1 MADMSRVLTE
11 SQESLLRDVL
21 NRIVPAEDDFPG
33 AGDLGIA
40 SRVHEVVSES
50 ATLAKLFVSGL
61 AQIEVVAAGDMGK
74 DFRDLSPEEKDRVL
88 RRVEQEQS
96 DFFNALVQHTY
107 NGYYTHPAIFPLIGY
122 EGHPPQ
128 PLGYAMKPFDPAL
141 LENVRKRAPF
151 FRQT

>member
-1 MADMSRVLTE
+1 MSRVFTE
-11 SQESLLRDVL
+11 SQQILLRDVL

-40 SRVHEVVSES
+40 SYVHGVAAES
-50 ATLAKLFVSGL
+50 AALADLFVAGL
-61 AQIEVVAAGDMGK
+61 ARIQTVAAVDTGK
-74 DFRDLSPEEKDRVL
+74 GFQNLSPEEKDGVL
-88 RRVEQEQS
+88 QRVEQEQP
-96 DFFNALVQHTY
+96 DFFMALVQHAY
-107 NGYYTHPAIFPLIGY
+107 NGYYTNPAIFPLIGY

-151 FRQT
+151 YRQA